1 MNPLNFI
8 LPPQEPEPEP
18 PAPLVIVENLNG
30 FCVVKIFD
38 TPAREKLLLHFFMPW
53 DAAEILAGRI
63 LDALPAPEWPK
74 EI

>member
-1 MNPLNFI
+1 MNPLNLI
-8 LPPQEPEPEP
+8 LPPAEPPEPVP
-18 PAPLVIVENLNG
+18 PLVIVEHANS

-38 TPAREKLLLHFFMPW
+38 SAKREKLLLHFFMPW

-63 LDALPAPEWPK
+63 LEALPVPEWPK